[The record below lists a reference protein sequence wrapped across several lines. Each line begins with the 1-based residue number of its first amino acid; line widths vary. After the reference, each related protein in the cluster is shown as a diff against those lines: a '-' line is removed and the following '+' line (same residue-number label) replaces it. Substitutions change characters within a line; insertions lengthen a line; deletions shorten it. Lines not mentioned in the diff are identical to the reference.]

1 MAKKIK
7 SCAFKYIALAAFA
20 ALVLMA
26 IGWFS
31 GTAVIETLDDRVSP
45 VAAQKAY
52 ISSEMKK
59 AGRQCMKWDVTNN
72 VVKCSMVAPA
82 RR

>member
-1 MAKKIK
+1 MAKKG
-7 SCAFKYIALAAFA
+7 CPVNYLALLALG

-26 IGWFS
+26 IGWF
-31 GTAVIETLDDRVSP
+31 GACAVVEKMNGDRVSP

-52 ISSEMKK
+52 ISSQMRK
-59 AGRQCMKWDVTNN
+59 AGRQCMKWDVVDN
-72 VVKCSMVAPA
+72 VVKCAMVAPA